1 MYVSFDDI
9 DKTAKSWVYSLEKK
23 CSNNIQDLHFF
34 LKNLCENWKSHNQ
47 PVRAS
52 YIIYEDSFIILFAE
66 NSISGCSIDSSN
78 KLIREKLNDLNIDI
92 MSNSKIGIFNDDK
105 LVYYDRLS
113 LINKLKEGKVDIYKK
128 MINTTIQTK
137 EDFNK
142 KWILEINNSWLV
154 NFIK

>member
-1 MYVSFDDI
+1 
-9 DKTAKSWVYSLEKK
+9 
-23 CSNNIQDLHFF
+23 
-34 LKNLCENWKSHNQ
+34 
-47 PVRAS
+47 
-52 YIIYEDSFIILFAE
+52 
-66 NSISGCSIDSSN
+66 
-78 KLIREKLNDLNIDI
+78 

>member
-1 MYVSFDDI
+1 MYIELDKISGNARCWIYTLENINRNVSEEI
-9 DKTAKSWVYSLEKK
+9 NK
-23 CSNNIQDLHFF
+23 F
-34 LKNLCENWKSHNQ
+34 LTKLCENWMTHGQ
-47 PVRAS
+47 PVKAS
-52 YIIYEDSFIILFAE
+52 YKIYNGSYIILFAE
-66 NSISGCSIDSSN
+66 KSISGCSIDDANRS
-78 KLIREKLNDLNIDI
+78 IREKLNELSIGI
-92 MSNSKIGIFNDDK
+92 MPNSKIGIFNDDK